1 MLLPAIQL
9 GIPLL
14 LALSLWF
21 WPQTNRLALLLQAAT
36 VAAVIIAVWTAGIWT
51 IVPRW
56 LLLPIAAFAAFGAVK
71 AGRQVPSKTSFLGW
85 IQLLI
90 FLALL
95 IVGFWM
101 LGEQWRG
108 RQPPPGQTIDLAM
121 PVDGEGLIVGS
132 GGSTLLINAHQD
144 TLDLSIP
151 RHRLWQGQSYAVDLV
166 ALHPHG
172 TTASGLMPSDP
183 ERYAIFGR
191 GVRAPCAG
199 TVKSLRNDQP
209 DQKVPQ
215 MDRRAIEG
223 NFVRLTC
230 GAYEVFMAHL
240 QQGSVAVQVGQ
251 KVAVGDLIAA
261 VGNSGL
267 STEPHLHIHAQ
278 TPGTASAP
286 NGGKPVA
293 MLFNGRFLAR
303 NDRI

>member
-14 LALSLWF
+14 LSLWLWF
-21 WPQTNRLALLLQAAT
+21 WPQTNRLALVLQIAA

-51 IVPRW
+51 IAPRL
-56 LLLPIAAFAAFGAVK
+56 LLLPIAAFAAVGAVRT
-71 AGRQVPSKTSFLGW
+71 GRRASSKSSLLGW

-90 FLALL
+90 FLSILM
-95 IVGFWM
+95 VGVWAI
-101 LGEQWRG
+101 GEQWRG
-108 RQPPPGQTIDLAM
+108 HQMPQVPSINLAM
-121 PVDGEGLIVGS
+121 PIDGDGLIVGS
-132 GGSTLLINAHQD
+132 GGSTLLINPHQD

-151 RHRLWQGQSYAVDLV
+151 RHRLWQGQSYGVDLA
-166 ALHPHG
+166 ALHTHG
-172 TTASGLMPSDP
+172 TTATGPMPADP

-191 GVRAPCAG
+191 PVRAPCAG
-199 TVKSLRNDQP
+199 TVKALRNDQP
-209 DQKVPQ
+209 DQQVPQ
-215 MDRRAIEG
+215 TDRRAIEG
-223 NFVRLTC
+223 NFVRLSC
-230 GAYEVFMAHL
+230 GAYEVFLAHL
-240 QQGSVAVQVGQ
+240 KQGSVAVQIGQ
-251 KVAVGDLIAA
+251 KVAVGAIIAA